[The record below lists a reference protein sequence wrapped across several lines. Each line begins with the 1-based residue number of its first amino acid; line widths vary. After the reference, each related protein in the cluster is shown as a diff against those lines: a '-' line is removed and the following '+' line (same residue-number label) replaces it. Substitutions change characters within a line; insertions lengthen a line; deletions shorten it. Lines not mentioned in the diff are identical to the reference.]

1 VRSVDLPKTGLDL
14 TPWPT
19 HILDYLRT
27 FFAANNV
34 ALPDL
39 QRIVP
44 GQLALDAWD
53 CEQLA
58 VGCAGIGDARGGQGT
73 ASAAPRA
80 GSPYSA
86 TTSRQV
92 VYGIQLVRCIGACG
106 TLNPPDSETI
116 GAAGMQQLA
125 DMGIMSQAMANL
137 ASSPPDWHPKEVN
150 IMAGDV
156 TPLGPTGGY
165 WAVETN
171 VTFSIMA
178 LSPIVVP

>member
-14 TPWPT
+14 APWPT

-44 GQLALDAWD
+44 GQLSLDAWD

-58 VGCAGIGDARGGQGT
+58 VGCAGIGDAAGAQGT
-73 ASAAPRA
+73 TSAQPRA
-80 GSPYSA
+80 GTPYSA
-86 TTSRQV
+86 MTARQV
-92 VYGIQLVRCIGACG
+92 VYGVQLVRCIGGCSG
-106 TLNPPDSETI
+106 PFSPDSEVI

-125 DMGIMSQAMANL
+125 DMGILSQAMANL
-137 ASSPPDWHPKEVN
+137 ASSPPSWHPKEVN
-150 IMAGDV
+150 ISAGDV
-156 TPLGPTGGY
+156 APLGPSGGY

-178 LSPIVVP
+178 LKTLEV

>member
-1 VRSVDLPKTGLDL
+1 MRSVDLPKTGLDL

-34 ALPDL
+34 ALPEL

-44 GQLALDAWD
+44 GQLSLDAWD

-58 VGCAGIGDARGGQGT
+58 VGCAGIGDAIGQQGST
-73 ASAAPRA
+73 ASAPRA
-80 GSPYSA
+80 GTPYSA
-86 TTSRQV
+86 TTARQV
-92 VYGIQLVRCIGACG
+92 VYGIQLVRCIGGCQGAY
-106 TLNPPDSETI
+106 PPDSEVI

-125 DMGIMSQAMANL
+125 DMGVLSQAMANL
-137 ASSPPDWHPKEVN
+137 ASAPPAWHPKEVN
-150 IMAGDV
+150 ITAGDV
-156 TPLGPTGGY
+156 APLGPTGGY
-165 WAVETN
+165 WAIEAN

-178 LSPIVVP
+178 LKPLEV